1 MNADELTAEIAED
14 GGRRR
19 QKDGESGGYSS
30 YSGLSGCPSA
40 STGMMR
46 LPLYRMALRE
56 SPSSVTGDN
65 DGDGALRE
73 LSADLFIQL
82 VDVRS
87 FAPSD
92 DDESRI
98 GNHSDLRTLAAALI
112 KVRWPFLGR
121 SITITPKR
129 GDFGGILNSARN
141 PPPSNISPELRSS
154 SAAAWKTL
162 PDPARSCPI

>member
-19 QKDGESGGYSS
+19 QEEGRAAVTLATQVCQVVRARQRNDAVTIVPDG
-30 YSGLSGCPSA
+30 
-40 STGMMR
+40 
-46 LPLYRMALRE
+46 LRE
-56 SPSSVTGDN
+56 SPSSVTRDN
-65 DGDGALRE
+65 DGGGALRE

-112 KVRWPFLGR
+112 KVRWPFSGR
-121 SITITPKR
+121 SITITPKK

-141 PPPSNISPELRSS
+141 PPPSNPGWNSSRFAPSPNPKLQLE
-154 SAAAWKTL
+154 
-162 PDPARSCPI
+162 